1 MKYNDKKF
9 KVIGAVHTPI
19 FYIKFSKQSLI
30 LFVLLGAILF
40 IGIGYSAI
48 NSVTAE
54 ITGGITATTQ
64 NGVFITDV
72 TYVSGVDANVD
83 ASNIEYYRGTML
95 QSLISLSEQNPNSEI
110 KYKVTIYNNSEET
123 YPFVAV
129 LYDEEFYDNPDI
141 VFEISG
147 FNIGETIGAKETKEL
162 YITFKYKNQ
171 TIPEKTILSSY
182 INFKI
187 AEPNRLMATASSEAT
202 ETYLRGTITKEKI
215 EEIEFA
221 QGTQPPEG
229 TINELSFDASEKQ
242 DKSIMGYYTDT
253 DGNGLY
259 KLTFLS
265 PEIIAT
271 NKNAGYLFQN
281 LSSVKNIKFDNFSTY
296 GANKMNFMFGG
307 CKEIIEI
314 NLSKFDTSYV
324 TDIQGMFYNCA
335 SIKTLDVSK
344 FNTSKVKEFC
354 ANNGWANNGTFQDCT
369 SLENIDISSW
379 DTSKA
384 TSFCKMFSGCSSL
397 VNLNVKNINTSNA
410 VNMASMF
417 KGCSGLTTLDV
428 SGFDTR
434 SVTAMFGMFYG
445 CSSLTTLDVSN
456 FNTSQV
462 KLFCNNN
469 AFSDDGIFQNCASL
483 ESLDLSNWDTS
494 ASVSFTKMFSGCT
507 NLTNLDIS
515 NFNTSNVM
523 YMSYMFRD
531 CNKLTSLDLSHFD
544 TTKTNSF
551 DFMFQGCKNLECL
564 NISNFKLKN
573 NIRDLFANCYSLNEL
588 NLSGVTATNITNMQ
602 DTFWNCRSLKSL
614 DLNDWDVQ
622 NLTTTHQT
630 FSNCTALET
639 LNISNW
645 KTSDKLT
652 RMHGMFYSCSSL
664 KQLDLSNLDTTGVEN
679 ADFMFYKC
687 ESLTELDISNFNTSN
702 MKSMWL
708 MFWLCSGLTKIYV
721 SEFNAETNTG
731 WTTTAVTKSEGMFRG
746 CTKLVGGN
754 GTTYNN
760 NITDKTYAV
769 IDTATTPGYLTNIN
783 KNKKINRLISA
794 SRVAPTGKYLN
805 STIIKNKI
813 ETIEFKLGKEKP
825 EGTIETFDA
834 SEKQDESIMAYYTDT
849 DRNGLYELTFTS
861 DGVIA
866 TNTETQYLFQS
877 LTQLTKITF
886 DNFSTYGATNMQSM
900 FSNCSKLITLDVSKF
915 NTSNVTSMLEMFY
928 NCKALTTLN
937 LSNFNTSSVTNMQT
951 MFSGCMALTT
961 LDLSGFN
968 TINVITMRTM
978 FNNCKALTTIYVS
991 EFNAETS
998 TGWTTTAVTNS
1009 TSMFSN
1015 CTNIIGGNGT
1025 TYNNNITDKTYAVID
1040 TAETPGYLTN
1050 INHRWRKN

>member
-187 AEPNRLMATASSEAT
+187 AEPNRLMAVTGSGSTAK
-202 ETYLRGTITKEKI
+202 YLRGTVIKNEI

-271 NKNAGYLFQN
+271 TKHIYENYLFSALVN
-281 LSSVKNIKFDNFSTY
+281 LKTIKFDNFSTW
-296 GANKMNFMFGG
+296 GTTRMHGLFNWCSKL
-307 CKEIIEI
+307 ETLD
-314 NLSKFDTSYV
+314 LSKFDTSKV
-324 TDIQGMFYNCA
+324 TSMG
-335 SIKTLDVSK
+335 
-344 FNTSKVKEFC
+344 E
-354 ANNGWANNGTFQDCT
+354 
-369 SLENIDISSW
+369 
-379 DTSKA
+379 
-384 TSFCKMFSGCSSL
+384 MFS
-397 VNLNVKNINTSNA
+397 
-410 VNMASMF
+410 F
-417 KGCSGLTTLDV
+417 
-428 SGFDTR
+428 
-434 SVTAMFGMFYG
+434 
-445 CSSLTTLDVSN
+445 CSSLTTLDVSI
-456 FNTSQV
+456 
-462 KLFCNNN
+462 L
-469 AFSDDGIFQNCASL
+469 
-483 ESLDLSNWDTS
+483 
-494 ASVSFTKMFSGCT
+494 
-507 NLTNLDIS
+507 
-515 NFNTSNVM
+515 NTSNVTNM
-523 YMSYMFRD
+523 NKMFYGCSNLTALDLNNFDTSNVTTMSTMFRD
-531 CNKLTSLDLSHFD
+531 CNKLTTLNLGRFD
-544 TTKTNSF
+544 TSKVTDMSE
-551 DFMFQGCKNLECL
+551 MF
-564 NISNFKLKN
+564 
-573 NIRDLFANCYSLNEL
+573 
-588 NLSGVTATNITNMQ
+588 
-602 DTFWNCRSLKSL
+602 CR
-614 DLNDWDVQ
+614 
-622 NLTTTHQT
+622 
-630 FSNCTALET
+630 
-639 LNISNW
+639 
-645 KTSDKLT
+645 
-652 RMHGMFYSCSSL
+652 CSSL
-664 KQLDLSNLDTTGVEN
+664 TGLNVNNFNTANVTNMNGMFSKCNSLATLDVSGFNTKNVTAMGGMFDGCSGLTTLDLSNFNVVAVKNASLMFYQCGNITTLNLSNFSTNNVEN
-679 ADFMFYKC
+679 MY
-687 ESLTELDISNFNTSN
+687 
-702 MKSMWL
+702 L
-708 MFWLCSGLTKIYV
+708 MFGGCRNLTTIYV
-721 SEFNAETNTG
+721 SEFNSETNTG
-731 WTTTAVTKSEGMFRG
+731 WTTTAVTNSKIMFSD

-1025 TYNNNITDKTYAVID
+1025 TYNNNIINKTYAVID

>member
-1 MKYNDKKF
+1 
-9 KVIGAVHTPI
+9 
-19 FYIKFSKQSLI
+19 
-30 LFVLLGAILF
+30 
-40 IGIGYSAI
+40 
-48 NSVTAE
+48 
-54 ITGGITATTQ
+54 
-64 NGVFITDV
+64 
-72 TYVSGVDANVD
+72 
-83 ASNIEYYRGTML
+83 
-95 QSLISLSEQNPNSEI
+95 
-110 KYKVTIYNNSEET
+110 
-123 YPFVAV
+123 
-129 LYDEEFYDNPDI
+129 
-141 VFEISG
+141 
-147 FNIGETIGAKETKEL
+147 
-162 YITFKYKNQ
+162 
-171 TIPEKTILSSY
+171 
-182 INFKI
+182 
-187 AEPNRLMATASSEAT
+187 
-202 ETYLRGTITKEKI
+202 
-215 EEIEFA
+215 
-221 QGTQPPEG
+221 
-229 TINELSFDASEKQ
+229 
-242 DKSIMGYYTDT
+242 
-253 DGNGLY
+253 
-259 KLTFLS
+259 
-265 PEIIAT
+265 
-271 NKNAGYLFQN
+271 
-281 LSSVKNIKFDNFSTY
+281 
-296 GANKMNFMFGG
+296 MF
-307 CKEIIEI
+307 
-314 NLSKFDTSYV
+314 
-324 TDIQGMFYNCA
+324 
-335 SIKTLDVSK
+335 
-344 FNTSKVKEFC
+344 
-354 ANNGWANNGTFQDCT
+354 
-369 SLENIDISSW
+369 
-379 DTSKA
+379 
-384 TSFCKMFSGCSSL
+384 
-397 VNLNVKNINTSNA
+397 
-410 VNMASMF
+410 
-417 KGCSGLTTLDV
+417 
-428 SGFDTR
+428 
-434 SVTAMFGMFYG
+434 
-445 CSSLTTLDVSN
+445 
-456 FNTSQV
+456 
-462 KLFCNNN
+462 
-469 AFSDDGIFQNCASL
+469 
-483 ESLDLSNWDTS
+483 
-494 ASVSFTKMFSGCT
+494 
-507 NLTNLDIS
+507 
-515 NFNTSNVM
+515 
-523 YMSYMFRD
+523 
-531 CNKLTSLDLSHFD
+531 H
-544 TTKTNSF
+544 
-551 DFMFQGCKNLECL
+551 
-564 NISNFKLKN
+564 
-573 NIRDLFANCYSLNEL
+573 
-588 NLSGVTATNITNMQ
+588 
-602 DTFWNCRSLKSL
+602 
-614 DLNDWDVQ
+614 
-622 NLTTTHQT
+622 
-630 FSNCTALET
+630 
-639 LNISNW
+639 
-645 KTSDKLT
+645 
-652 RMHGMFYSCSSL
+652 SCSSL
-664 KQLDLSNLDTTGVEN
+664 KQLNLSNLDTTGVEN

-702 MKSMWL
+702 MKSMWV

-769 IDTATTPGYLTNIN
+769 TDTATTPGYLTNIN

-877 LTQLTKITF
+877 LTRLTKITF

-1025 TYNNNITDKTYAVID
+1025 TYNNNIINKTYAVID

>member
-187 AEPNRLMATASSEAT
+187 AEPNRLMAVTGSGSTAK
-202 ETYLRGTITKEKI
+202 YLRGTVIKNQI
-215 EEIEFA
+215 EEIEIP

-271 NKNAGYLFQN
+271 TKHIYENYLFSALVN
-281 LSSVKNIKFDNFSTY
+281 LKTIKFDNFSTW
-296 GANKMNFMFGG
+296 GTTRMHGLFNWCSKL
-307 CKEIIEI
+307 ETLD
-314 NLSKFDTSYV
+314 LSKFDTSKV
-324 TDIQGMFYNCA
+324 TGMG
-335 SIKTLDVSK
+335 
-344 FNTSKVKEFC
+344 E
-354 ANNGWANNGTFQDCT
+354 
-369 SLENIDISSW
+369 
-379 DTSKA
+379 
-384 TSFCKMFSGCSSL
+384 MFS
-397 VNLNVKNINTSNA
+397 
-410 VNMASMF
+410 F
-417 KGCSGLTTLDV
+417 
-428 SGFDTR
+428 
-434 SVTAMFGMFYG
+434 
-445 CSSLTTLDVSN
+445 CSSLTTLDVSIL
-456 FNTSQV
+456 NTSNVTNMNGMFNGCSQ
-462 KLFCNNN
+462 LTT
-469 AFSDDGIFQNCASL
+469 
-483 ESLDLSNWDTS
+483 LDL
-494 ASVSFTKMFSGCT
+494 
-507 NLTNLDIS
+507 S
-515 NFNTSNVM
+515 NFNTSNV
-523 YMSYMFRD
+523 
-531 CNKLTSLDLSHFD
+531 
-544 TTKTNSF
+544 
-551 DFMFQGCKNLECL
+551 
-564 NISNFKLKN
+564 
-573 NIRDLFANCYSLNEL
+573 
-588 NLSGVTATNITNMQ
+588 TNMNSM
-602 DTFWNCRSLKSL
+602 FSKCNSLATL
-614 DLNDWDVQ
+614 DVSKFNTENVKEMRGMFDGCSG
-622 NLTTTHQT
+622 LTT
-630 FSNCTALET
+630 
-639 LNISNW
+639 
-645 KTSDKLT
+645 
-652 RMHGMFYSCSSL
+652 
-664 KQLDLSNLDTTGVEN
+664 LDLSNFDTSKVT
-679 ADFMFYKC
+679 AMDAMFRG
-687 ESLTELDISNFNTSN
+687 
-702 MKSMWL
+702 
-708 MFWLCSGLTKIYV
+708 CSGLTTLDLSNFNVVAVRNASLMFYQCGNITTLNLSNFSTNNVENMYLMFGGCRNLTTIYV

-731 WTTTAVTKSEGMFRG
+731 WTTTAVTNSKIMFSD

-794 SRVAPTGKYLN
+794 SSVAPNGKYLN

-825 EGTIETFDA
+825 EGTIEAFDA

-849 DRNGLYELTFTS
+849 DGDGLCELTFTS

-866 TNTETQYLFQS
+866 TNTEAQYLFQN

-886 DNFSTYGATNMQSM
+886 DNFSTNGATNMQSM

-928 NCKALTTLN
+928 SCRALTTLN

-1025 TYNNNITDKTYAVID
+1025 TYNNNIINKTYAVID

>member
-187 AEPNRLMATASSEAT
+187 AEPNRLMAVTGSGSTAK
-202 ETYLRGTITKEKI
+202 YLRGTVIKNEI

-271 NKNAGYLFQN
+271 TKHIYENYLFSALVN
-281 LSSVKNIKFDNFSTY
+281 LKTIKFDNFSTW
-296 GANKMNFMFGG
+296 GTTRMHGLFNWCSKL
-307 CKEIIEI
+307 ETLD
-314 NLSKFDTSYV
+314 LSKFDTSKV
-324 TDIQGMFYNCA
+324 TSMG
-335 SIKTLDVSK
+335 
-344 FNTSKVKEFC
+344 E
-354 ANNGWANNGTFQDCT
+354 
-369 SLENIDISSW
+369 
-379 DTSKA
+379 
-384 TSFCKMFSGCSSL
+384 MFS
-397 VNLNVKNINTSNA
+397 
-410 VNMASMF
+410 F
-417 KGCSGLTTLDV
+417 
-428 SGFDTR
+428 
-434 SVTAMFGMFYG
+434 
-445 CSSLTTLDVSN
+445 CSSLTTLDVSIL
-456 FNTSQV
+456 NTSNV
-462 KLFCNNN
+462 TNMNRMFYGCSNLT
-469 AFSDDGIFQNCASL
+469 A
-483 ESLDLSNWDTS
+483 LDLNNFDTS
-494 ASVSFTKMFSGCT
+494 NVTTMRNMFLNCGKLIEL
-507 NLTNLDIS
+507 NIS
-515 NFNTSNVM
+515 NFNTSNVKI
-523 YMSYMFRD
+523 MSYMFQN
-531 CNKLTSLDLSHFD
+531 CSKLIELDTSNFD
-544 TTKTNSF
+544 TSNVTEMTS
-551 DFMFQGCKNLECL
+551 MFYGCKGLTTL
-564 NISNFKLKN
+564 NVSGFNTKN
-573 NIRDLFANCYSLNEL
+573 
-588 NLSGVTATNITNMQ
+588 VTAMGSM
-602 DTFWNCRSLKSL
+602 FGGCSG
-614 DLNDWDVQ
+614 
-622 NLTTTHQT
+622 LTT
-630 FSNCTALET
+630 
-639 LNISNW
+639 
-645 KTSDKLT
+645 
-652 RMHGMFYSCSSL
+652 
-664 KQLDLSNLDTTGVEN
+664 LDLSNFDTSKVTGMGG
-679 ADFMFYKC
+679 MF
-687 ESLTELDISNFNTSN
+687 SG
-702 MKSMWL
+702 
-708 MFWLCSGLTKIYV
+708 CSGLTTLDLSNFDTSNVTAMDAMFRGCSGLTTLDLSNFNVVAVKNASLMFYQCGNITTLNLSNFSTNNVENMYLMFGGCRNLTTIYV
-721 SEFNAETNTG
+721 SEFNSETNTG
-731 WTTTAVTKSEGMFRG
+731 WTTTAVTNSKIMFSD

-783 KNKKINRLISA
+783 KNKQINRLISA

-1025 TYNNNITDKTYAVID
+1025 TYNNNIINKTYAVID

>member
-1 MKYNDKKF
+1 M
-9 KVIGAVHTPI
+9 
-19 FYIKFSKQSLI
+19 
-30 LFVLLGAILF
+30 LLGAILF

-187 AEPNRLMATASSEAT
+187 AEPNRLMAVTGSGSTAK
-202 ETYLRGTITKEKI
+202 YLRGTVIKNEI

-271 NKNAGYLFQN
+271 TKHIYENYLFSALVN
-281 LSSVKNIKFDNFSTY
+281 LKTIKFDNFSTW
-296 GANKMNFMFGG
+296 GTTRMHGLFNWCSKL
-307 CKEIIEI
+307 ETLD
-314 NLSKFDTSYV
+314 LSKFDTSKV
-324 TDIQGMFYNCA
+324 TGMG
-335 SIKTLDVSK
+335 
-344 FNTSKVKEFC
+344 E
-354 ANNGWANNGTFQDCT
+354 
-369 SLENIDISSW
+369 
-379 DTSKA
+379 
-384 TSFCKMFSGCSSL
+384 MFS
-397 VNLNVKNINTSNA
+397 
-410 VNMASMF
+410 F
-417 KGCSGLTTLDV
+417 
-428 SGFDTR
+428 
-434 SVTAMFGMFYG
+434 
-445 CSSLTTLDVSN
+445 CSSLTTLDVSILNTSNVTNMNGMFNGCSQLTTLDLSN
-456 FNTSQV
+456 FNTSNVTNMNSMFSKCNSLATLDVSKFNTENV
-462 KLFCNNN
+462 KEMKGMF
-469 AFSDDGIFQNCASL
+469 DGCSGL
-483 ESLDLSNWDTS
+483 TTLDLNNFDTS
-494 ASVSFTKMFSGCT
+494 NVTTMRNMFLNCGKLIEL
-507 NLTNLDIS
+507 NIS
-515 NFNTSNVM
+515 NFNTSNVKI
-523 YMSYMFRD
+523 MSYMFQN
-531 CNKLTSLDLSHFD
+531 CSKLIELDTSNFD
-544 TTKTNSF
+544 TNNVTEMTS
-551 DFMFQGCKNLECL
+551 MFYGCKGLTTL
-564 NISNFKLKN
+564 NVSGFNTKN
-573 NIRDLFANCYSLNEL
+573 
-588 NLSGVTATNITNMQ
+588 VTAMGSMFSGCGGLTILDVNNF
-602 DTFWNCRSLKSL
+602 DTSKVTGMGGMFSGCSG
-614 DLNDWDVQ
+614 
-622 NLTTTHQT
+622 LTT
-630 FSNCTALET
+630 
-639 LNISNW
+639 
-645 KTSDKLT
+645 
-652 RMHGMFYSCSSL
+652 
-664 KQLDLSNLDTTGVEN
+664 LDLSNFDTSKVT
-679 ADFMFYKC
+679 AMDAMFRG
-687 ESLTELDISNFNTSN
+687 
-702 MKSMWL
+702 
-708 MFWLCSGLTKIYV
+708 CSGLTTLDLSNFNVVAVRNASLMFYQCGNITTLNLSNFSTNNVENMYLMFGGCRNLTTIYV

-731 WTTTAVTKSEGMFRG
+731 WTTTAVTNSKIMFSD

-794 SRVAPTGKYLN
+794 SSVAPNGKYLN

-825 EGTIETFDA
+825 EGTIEAFDA

-849 DRNGLYELTFTS
+849 DGDGLYELTFTS

-866 TNTETQYLFQS
+866 TNTEAQYLFQN

-886 DNFSTYGATNMQSM
+886 DNFSTNGATNMQSM

-928 NCKALTTLN
+928 SCRALTTLN

-1025 TYNNNITDKTYAVID
+1025 TYNNNIINKTYAVID

>member
-72 TYVSGVDANVD
+72 TYVSGVDVNVD

-202 ETYLRGTITKEKI
+202 KTYLRGTITKEKI

-271 NKNAGYLFQN
+271 NKDAGYLFQN

-335 SIKTLDVSK
+335 SIK
-344 FNTSKVKEFC
+344 
-354 ANNGWANNGTFQDCT
+354 
-369 SLENIDISSW
+369 
-379 DTSKA
+379 
-384 TSFCKMFSGCSSL
+384 
-397 VNLNVKNINTSNA
+397 
-410 VNMASMF
+410 
-417 KGCSGLTTLDV
+417 
-428 SGFDTR
+428 
-434 SVTAMFGMFYG
+434 
-445 CSSLTTLDVSN
+445 TLDVSN

-544 TTKTNSF
+544 TTKTNNF

-573 NIRDLFANCYSLNEL
+573 NIRCLFFNCNLLKEL
-588 NLSGVTATNITNMQ
+588 NLSGVTATNITNMAN
-602 DTFWNCRSLKSL
+602 TFADCKSLKSL

-630 FSNCTALET
+630 FSGCTALET

-652 RMHGMFYSCSSL
+652 SMYATFHGCSSL
-664 KQLDLSNLDTTGVEN
+664 KQLNLSNLDTTGVGN
-679 ADFMFYKC
+679 TKLTFRNCK
-687 ESLTELDISNFNTSN
+687 SLTKLDLSNFNTSN
-702 MKSMWL
+702 VKDMDW
-708 MFWLCSGLTKIYV
+708 MFYGCSSLITIYV

-731 WTTTAVTKSEGMFRG
+731 WTTTAVTKSDMMFYN

-760 NITDKTYAV
+760 NIINKTYAV

-783 KNKKINRLISA
+783 KNKQINRLISA
-794 SRVAPTGKYLN
+794 SSVAPNGKYLN

-825 EGTIETFDA
+825 EGTIEAFDA

-849 DRNGLYELTFTS
+849 DRDGLYELTFTS

-866 TNTETQYLFQS
+866 TNTEAQYLFQN

-886 DNFSTYGATNMQSM
+886 DNFSTYGATNMKSM
-900 FSNCSKLITLDVSKF
+900 FSNCSKLTTLDVSKF

-1040 TAETPGYLTN
+1040 TATTPGYLTN

>member
-72 TYVSGVDANVD
+72 TYVSGIDANVD

-187 AEPNRLMATASSEAT
+187 AEPNRLMAVTGSGSTAK
-202 ETYLRGTITKEKI
+202 YLRGTVIKNEI

-271 NKNAGYLFQN
+271 TKHIHENYLFSALVN
-281 LSSVKNIKFDNFSTY
+281 LKTIKFDNFSTW
-296 GANKMNFMFGG
+296 GTTRMHGLFNWCSKL
-307 CKEIIEI
+307 ETLD
-314 NLSKFDTSYV
+314 LSKFDTSKV
-324 TDIQGMFYNCA
+324 TSMG
-335 SIKTLDVSK
+335 
-344 FNTSKVKEFC
+344 E
-354 ANNGWANNGTFQDCT
+354 
-369 SLENIDISSW
+369 
-379 DTSKA
+379 
-384 TSFCKMFSGCSSL
+384 MFS
-397 VNLNVKNINTSNA
+397 
-410 VNMASMF
+410 F
-417 KGCSGLTTLDV
+417 
-428 SGFDTR
+428 
-434 SVTAMFGMFYG
+434 
-445 CSSLTTLDVSN
+445 CSSLTTLDVSILN
-456 FNTSQV
+456 TSNVTNMNKMFYGCSNLTALDLNNFDTSNVTTMSTMFRDCNKLTTLNLGRFDTSKVTDMSEMFSKCNSLATLDVSGFNTKNV
-462 KLFCNNN
+462 TAMGGMF
-469 AFSDDGIFQNCASL
+469 DGCSGL
-483 ESLDLSNWDTS
+483 TTLDLNNFDTS
-494 ASVSFTKMFSGCT
+494 NVTTMRNMFLNCGKLIEL
-507 NLTNLDIS
+507 NIS
-515 NFNTSNVM
+515 NFNTSNVKI
-523 YMSYMFRD
+523 MSYMFQN
-531 CNKLTSLDLSHFD
+531 CSKLIELDTSNFD
-544 TTKTNSF
+544 TSNVTEMTS
-551 DFMFQGCKNLECL
+551 MFYGCKGLTTL
-564 NISNFKLKN
+564 NVSGFNTKN
-573 NIRDLFANCYSLNEL
+573 
-588 NLSGVTATNITNMQ
+588 VTAMGSM
-602 DTFWNCRSLKSL
+602 FGGCSG
-614 DLNDWDVQ
+614 
-622 NLTTTHQT
+622 LTT
-630 FSNCTALET
+630 
-639 LNISNW
+639 
-645 KTSDKLT
+645 
-652 RMHGMFYSCSSL
+652 
-664 KQLDLSNLDTTGVEN
+664 LDLSNFDTSKVT
-679 ADFMFYKC
+679 AMDAMFRG
-687 ESLTELDISNFNTSN
+687 
-702 MKSMWL
+702 
-708 MFWLCSGLTKIYV
+708 CSGLTTLDLSNFNVVAVKNASLMFYQCGNITTLNLSNFSTNNVENMYLMFGGCRNLTTIYV
-721 SEFNAETNTG
+721 SEFNSETNTG
-731 WTTTAVTKSEGMFRG
+731 WTTTAVTNSKIMFSD

-769 IDTATTPGYLTNIN
+769 IDTATTPRYLTNIN

-1025 TYNNNITDKTYAVID
+1025 TYNNNIINKTYAVID

>member
-187 AEPNRLMATASSEAT
+187 AEPNRLMAVTGSGSTAK
-202 ETYLRGTITKEKI
+202 YLRGTVIKNEI

-271 NKNAGYLFQN
+271 TKHIYENYLFSALVN
-281 LSSVKNIKFDNFSTY
+281 LKTIKFDNFSTW
-296 GANKMNFMFGG
+296 GTTRMHGLFNWCSKL
-307 CKEIIEI
+307 ETLD
-314 NLSKFDTSYV
+314 LSKFDTSKV
-324 TDIQGMFYNCA
+324 TGMG
-335 SIKTLDVSK
+335 
-344 FNTSKVKEFC
+344 E
-354 ANNGWANNGTFQDCT
+354 
-369 SLENIDISSW
+369 
-379 DTSKA
+379 
-384 TSFCKMFSGCSSL
+384 MFS
-397 VNLNVKNINTSNA
+397 
-410 VNMASMF
+410 F
-417 KGCSGLTTLDV
+417 
-428 SGFDTR
+428 
-434 SVTAMFGMFYG
+434 
-445 CSSLTTLDVSN
+445 CSSLTTLDVSILNTSNVTNMNGMFNGCSQLTTLDLSN
-456 FNTSQV
+456 FNTSNVTNMNSMFSKCNSLATLDVSKFNTENV
-462 KLFCNNN
+462 KEMKGMFDSCSGLTT
-469 AFSDDGIFQNCASL
+469 
-483 ESLDLSNWDTS
+483 LDLNNFDTS
-494 ASVSFTKMFSGCT
+494 NVTTMRNMFLNCGKLIEL
-507 NLTNLDIS
+507 NIS
-515 NFNTSNVM
+515 NFNTSNVKI
-523 YMSYMFRD
+523 MSYMFQN
-531 CNKLTSLDLSHFD
+531 CSKLIELDTSNFD
-544 TTKTNSF
+544 TNNVTEMTS
-551 DFMFQGCKNLECL
+551 MFYGCKGLTTL
-564 NISNFKLKN
+564 NVSGFNTKN
-573 NIRDLFANCYSLNEL
+573 
-588 NLSGVTATNITNMQ
+588 VTAMGSMFSGCGGLTILDVNNF
-602 DTFWNCRSLKSL
+602 DTSKVTGMGGMFSGCSG
-614 DLNDWDVQ
+614 
-622 NLTTTHQT
+622 LTT
-630 FSNCTALET
+630 
-639 LNISNW
+639 
-645 KTSDKLT
+645 
-652 RMHGMFYSCSSL
+652 
-664 KQLDLSNLDTTGVEN
+664 LDLSNFD
-679 ADFMFYKC
+679 
-687 ESLTELDISNFNTSN
+687 TSN
-702 MKSMWL
+702 VTAMDA
-708 MFWLCSGLTKIYV
+708 MFRGCSGLTTLDLSNFNVVAVKNASLMFYQCGNITTLNLSNFSTNNVENMYLMFGGCRNLTTIYV

-731 WTTTAVTKSEGMFRG
+731 WTTTAVTNSKIMFSD

-794 SRVAPTGKYLN
+794 SSVAPNGKYLN

-825 EGTIETFDA
+825 EGTIEAFDA

-849 DRNGLYELTFTS
+849 DGDGLYELTFTS

-866 TNTETQYLFQS
+866 TNTEAQYLFQN

-886 DNFSTYGATNMQSM
+886 DNFSTYGATNMKSM

-1025 TYNNNITDKTYAVID
+1025 TYNNNIINKTYAVID

>member
-147 FNIGETIGAKETKEL
+147 FSIGETIGAKETKEL

-187 AEPNRLMATASSEAT
+187 AEPNRLMAVTGSGSTAK
-202 ETYLRGTITKEKI
+202 YLRGTVIKNEI

-271 NKNAGYLFQN
+271 TKHIYENYLFSALVN
-281 LSSVKNIKFDNFSTY
+281 LKTIKFDNFSTW
-296 GANKMNFMFGG
+296 GTTRMHGLFNWCSKL
-307 CKEIIEI
+307 ETLD
-314 NLSKFDTSYV
+314 LSKFDTSKV
-324 TDIQGMFYNCA
+324 TSMG
-335 SIKTLDVSK
+335 
-344 FNTSKVKEFC
+344 E
-354 ANNGWANNGTFQDCT
+354 
-369 SLENIDISSW
+369 
-379 DTSKA
+379 
-384 TSFCKMFSGCSSL
+384 MFS
-397 VNLNVKNINTSNA
+397 
-410 VNMASMF
+410 F
-417 KGCSGLTTLDV
+417 
-428 SGFDTR
+428 
-434 SVTAMFGMFYG
+434 
-445 CSSLTTLDVSN
+445 CSSLTTLDVSILNTSNATNMNGMFNGCSQLTTLDLSN
-456 FNTSQV
+456 FNTSNVTNMNSMFSKCNSLATLDVSKFNTENV
-462 KLFCNNN
+462 KEMRGMF
-469 AFSDDGIFQNCASL
+469 DGCSGL
-483 ESLDLSNWDTS
+483 TTLDLNNFDTS
-494 ASVSFTKMFSGCT
+494 NVTTMRNMFLNCGKLIEL
-507 NLTNLDIS
+507 NIS
-515 NFNTSNVM
+515 NFNTSNVKI
-523 YMSYMFRD
+523 MSYMFQN
-531 CNKLTSLDLSHFD
+531 CSKLIELDTSNFDTNNVTEMTSMFYGCKGLTTLNVSGFNTKNVTAMGDMFNGCGGLTILDVNNFDTSNVTGMGGMFSGCSGLTTLDLSNFD
-544 TTKTNSF
+544 TSNVTSMGG
-551 DFMFQGCKNLECL
+551 MFRGCW
-564 NISNFKLKN
+564 
-573 NIRDLFANCYSLNEL
+573 ALNEL
-588 NLSGVTATNITNMQ
+588 NLSNFNVIAVKNASLMFYQCGNIKTLNLSNFSTNNVENMYLM
-602 DTFWNCRSLKSL
+602 FGGCR
-614 DLNDWDVQ
+614 
-622 NLTTTHQT
+622 NLTT
-630 FSNCTALET
+630 
-639 LNISNW
+639 
-645 KTSDKLT
+645 
-652 RMHGMFYSCSSL
+652 
-664 KQLDLSNLDTTGVEN
+664 
-679 ADFMFYKC
+679 
-687 ESLTELDISNFNTSN
+687 
-702 MKSMWL
+702 
-708 MFWLCSGLTKIYV
+708 IYV
-721 SEFNAETNTG
+721 SEFNAETSTG
-731 WTTTAVTKSEGMFRG
+731 WTTTAVTNSVNMFSD
-746 CTKLVGGN
+746 CTNIIGGN
-754 GTTYNN
+754 GTTFDSTK
-760 NITDKTYAV
+760 TDKTYAV

-1025 TYNNNITDKTYAVID
+1025 TYNNNIINKTYAVID

>member
-147 FNIGETIGAKETKEL
+147 FSIGETIGAKETKEL

-187 AEPNRLMATASSEAT
+187 AEPNRLMATASSEAIK
-202 ETYLRGTITKEKI
+202 TYLRGTITKEKI

-253 DGNGLY
+253 DG
-259 KLTFLS
+259 
-265 PEIIAT
+265 
-271 NKNAGYLFQN
+271 
-281 LSSVKNIKFDNFSTY
+281 D
-296 GANKMNFMFGG
+296 
-307 CKEIIEI
+307 
-314 NLSKFDTSYV
+314 
-324 TDIQGMFYNCA
+324 
-335 SIKTLDVSK
+335 
-344 FNTSKVKEFC
+344 
-354 ANNGWANNGTFQDCT
+354 
-369 SLENIDISSW
+369 
-379 DTSKA
+379 
-384 TSFCKMFSGCSSL
+384 
-397 VNLNVKNINTSNA
+397 
-410 VNMASMF
+410 
-417 KGCSGLTTLDV
+417 
-428 SGFDTR
+428 
-434 SVTAMFGMFYG
+434 
-445 CSSLTTLDVSN
+445 
-456 FNTSQV
+456 
-462 KLFCNNN
+462 
-469 AFSDDGIFQNCASL
+469 
-483 ESLDLSNWDTS
+483 
-494 ASVSFTKMFSGCT
+494 
-507 NLTNLDIS
+507 
-515 NFNTSNVM
+515 
-523 YMSYMFRD
+523 
-531 CNKLTSLDLSHFD
+531 
-544 TTKTNSF
+544 
-551 DFMFQGCKNLECL
+551 
-564 NISNFKLKN
+564 
-573 NIRDLFANCYSLNEL
+573 
-588 NLSGVTATNITNMQ
+588 
-602 DTFWNCRSLKSL
+602 
-614 DLNDWDVQ
+614 
-622 NLTTTHQT
+622 
-630 FSNCTALET
+630 
-639 LNISNW
+639 
-645 KTSDKLT
+645 
-652 RMHGMFYSCSSL
+652 
-664 KQLDLSNLDTTGVEN
+664 
-679 ADFMFYKC
+679 
-687 ESLTELDISNFNTSN
+687 
-702 MKSMWL
+702 
-708 MFWLCSGLTKIYV
+708 
-721 SEFNAETNTG
+721 
-731 WTTTAVTKSEGMFRG
+731 
-746 CTKLVGGN
+746 
-754 GTTYNN
+754 
-760 NITDKTYAV
+760 
-769 IDTATTPGYLTNIN
+769 
-783 KNKKINRLISA
+783 
-794 SRVAPTGKYLN
+794 
-805 STIIKNKI
+805 
-813 ETIEFKLGKEKP
+813 
-825 EGTIETFDA
+825 
-834 SEKQDESIMAYYTDT
+834 
-849 DRNGLYELTFTS
+849 GLYELTFTS

-866 TNTETQYLFQS
+866 TNTEAQYLFQN

-886 DNFSTYGATNMQSM
+886 DNFSTYGATNMKSM
-900 FSNCSKLITLDVSKF
+900 FSNCSKLTTLDVSKF

-928 NCKALTTLN
+928 SCRALTTLN

-1025 TYNNNITDKTYAVID
+1025 TYNNNIINKTYAVID

>member
-54 ITGGITATTQ
+54 ITGEITATTQ

-72 TYVSGVDANVD
+72 TYVSGIDANVD

-129 LYDEEFYDNPDI
+129 LYDEEFYDNPNI

-187 AEPNRLMATASSEAT
+187 AEPNRLMAVTGSGSTAK
-202 ETYLRGTITKEKI
+202 YLRGTVIKNEI

-271 NKNAGYLFQN
+271 TKHIYENYLFSSLVN
-281 LSSVKNIKFDNFSTY
+281 LKTIKFDNFGTW
-296 GANKMNFMFGG
+296 GTTRMHGLFNG
-307 CKEIIEI
+307 CSKLETLD
-314 NLSKFDTSYV
+314 LSKFDTSKV
-324 TDIQGMFYNCA
+324 TSMGEMFR
-335 SIKTLDVSK
+335 
-344 FNTSKVKEFC
+344 F
-354 ANNGWANNGTFQDCT
+354 
-369 SLENIDISSW
+369 
-379 DTSKA
+379 
-384 TSFCKMFSGCSSL
+384 
-397 VNLNVKNINTSNA
+397 
-410 VNMASMF
+410 
-417 KGCSGLTTLDV
+417 
-428 SGFDTR
+428 
-434 SVTAMFGMFYG
+434 
-445 CSSLTTLDVSN
+445 CSSLTTLDVSILNTSNVTNMNRMFYGCSNLTALDLNNFDTSKVTNMSTMFRDCYKLTTLNLGRFDTSKVTDMSEMFLRCSSLTGLNVNN
-456 FNTSQV
+456 FNTANVTNMNGMFSKCNSLATLDVSKFNTENV
-462 KLFCNNN
+462 KEMKGMFDSCSGLTT
-469 AFSDDGIFQNCASL
+469 
-483 ESLDLSNWDTS
+483 LDLNNFDTS
-494 ASVSFTKMFSGCT
+494 NVTTMRNMFLNCGKLIEL
-507 NLTNLDIS
+507 NIS
-515 NFNTSNVM
+515 NFNTSNVKI
-523 YMSYMFRD
+523 MSYMFQN
-531 CNKLTSLDLSHFD
+531 CSKLIELDTSNFD
-544 TTKTNSF
+544 TNNVTEMTS
-551 DFMFQGCKNLECL
+551 MFYGCKGLTTL
-564 NISNFKLKN
+564 NVSGFNTKN
-573 NIRDLFANCYSLNEL
+573 
-588 NLSGVTATNITNMQ
+588 VTAMGSMFSGCGGLTILDVNNF
-602 DTFWNCRSLKSL
+602 DTSKVTGMGGMFSGCSG
-614 DLNDWDVQ
+614 
-622 NLTTTHQT
+622 LTT
-630 FSNCTALET
+630 
-639 LNISNW
+639 
-645 KTSDKLT
+645 
-652 RMHGMFYSCSSL
+652 
-664 KQLDLSNLDTTGVEN
+664 LDLSNFDTSKVT
-679 ADFMFYKC
+679 AMDAMFRG
-687 ESLTELDISNFNTSN
+687 
-702 MKSMWL
+702 
-708 MFWLCSGLTKIYV
+708 CSGLTTLDLSNFNVVAVKNASLMFYQCGNITTLNLSNFSTNNVENMYLMFGGCRNLTTIYV

-731 WTTTAVTKSEGMFRG
+731 WTTTAVTNSKIMFSD

-783 KNKKINRLISA
+783 KNKQINRLISA

-1040 TAETPGYLTN
+1040 TATTPGYLTN

>member
-187 AEPNRLMATASSEAT
+187 AEPNRLMAVTGSGSTAK
-202 ETYLRGTITKEKI
+202 YLRGTVIKNEI

-271 NKNAGYLFQN
+271 TKHIYENYLFSALVN
-281 LSSVKNIKFDNFSTY
+281 LKTIKFDNFSTW
-296 GANKMNFMFGG
+296 GTTRMHGLFNWCSKL
-307 CKEIIEI
+307 ETLD
-314 NLSKFDTSYV
+314 LSKFDTSKV
-324 TDIQGMFYNCA
+324 TGMG
-335 SIKTLDVSK
+335 
-344 FNTSKVKEFC
+344 E
-354 ANNGWANNGTFQDCT
+354 
-369 SLENIDISSW
+369 
-379 DTSKA
+379 
-384 TSFCKMFSGCSSL
+384 MFS
-397 VNLNVKNINTSNA
+397 
-410 VNMASMF
+410 F
-417 KGCSGLTTLDV
+417 
-428 SGFDTR
+428 
-434 SVTAMFGMFYG
+434 
-445 CSSLTTLDVSN
+445 CSSLTTLDVSILNTSNVTNMNGMFNGCSQLTTLDLSN
-456 FNTSQV
+456 FNTSNVTNMNSMFSKCNSLATLDVSKFNTENV
-462 KLFCNNN
+462 KEMKGMF
-469 AFSDDGIFQNCASL
+469 DGCSGL
-483 ESLDLSNWDTS
+483 TTLDLNNFDTS
-494 ASVSFTKMFSGCT
+494 NVTTMRNMFLNCGKLIEL
-507 NLTNLDIS
+507 NIS
-515 NFNTSNVM
+515 NFNTSNVKI
-523 YMSYMFRD
+523 MSYMFQN
-531 CNKLTSLDLSHFD
+531 CSKLIELDTSNFNTNNVTEMTSMFYGCKGLTTLNVSGFNTKNVTAMGDMFNGCGGLTILDVNNFDTSNVTGMGGMFSGCSGLTTLDLSNFD
-544 TTKTNSF
+544 TSNVTSMGG
-551 DFMFQGCKNLECL
+551 MFRGCW
-564 NISNFKLKN
+564 
-573 NIRDLFANCYSLNEL
+573 ALNEL
-588 NLSGVTATNITNMQ
+588 NLSNFNVIAVKNASLMFYQCGNIKTLNLSNFSTNNVENMYLM
-602 DTFWNCRSLKSL
+602 FGGCR
-614 DLNDWDVQ
+614 
-622 NLTTTHQT
+622 NLTT
-630 FSNCTALET
+630 
-639 LNISNW
+639 
-645 KTSDKLT
+645 
-652 RMHGMFYSCSSL
+652 
-664 KQLDLSNLDTTGVEN
+664 
-679 ADFMFYKC
+679 
-687 ESLTELDISNFNTSN
+687 
-702 MKSMWL
+702 
-708 MFWLCSGLTKIYV
+708 IYV
-721 SEFNAETNTG
+721 SEFNAETSTG
-731 WTTTAVTKSEGMFRG
+731 WTTTAVTNSVNMFSD
-746 CTKLVGGN
+746 CTNIIGGN
-754 GTTYNN
+754 GTTFDSTK
-760 NITDKTYAV
+760 TDKTYAV

>member
-187 AEPNRLMATASSEAT
+187 AEPNRLMAVTGSGSTAK
-202 ETYLRGTITKEKI
+202 YLRGTVIKNEI

-271 NKNAGYLFQN
+271 TKHIYENYLFSALVN
-281 LSSVKNIKFDNFSTY
+281 LKTIKFDNFSTW
-296 GANKMNFMFGG
+296 GTTRMHGLFNWCSKL
-307 CKEIIEI
+307 ETLD
-314 NLSKFDTSYV
+314 LSKFDTSKV
-324 TDIQGMFYNCA
+324 TGMG
-335 SIKTLDVSK
+335 
-344 FNTSKVKEFC
+344 E
-354 ANNGWANNGTFQDCT
+354 
-369 SLENIDISSW
+369 
-379 DTSKA
+379 
-384 TSFCKMFSGCSSL
+384 MFS
-397 VNLNVKNINTSNA
+397 
-410 VNMASMF
+410 F
-417 KGCSGLTTLDV
+417 
-428 SGFDTR
+428 
-434 SVTAMFGMFYG
+434 
-445 CSSLTTLDVSN
+445 CSSLTTLDVSILN
-456 FNTSQV
+456 TSNVTNMNGMFSKCNSLATLDVSKFNTENV
-462 KLFCNNN
+462 KEMRGMF
-469 AFSDDGIFQNCASL
+469 DGCSGL
-483 ESLDLSNWDTS
+483 TTLDLNNFDTS
-494 ASVSFTKMFSGCT
+494 NVTTMRNMFLNCGKLIEL
-507 NLTNLDIS
+507 NIS
-515 NFNTSNVM
+515 NFNTSNVKI
-523 YMSYMFRD
+523 MSYMFQN
-531 CNKLTSLDLSHFD
+531 CSKLIELDTSNFD
-544 TTKTNSF
+544 TNNVTEMTS
-551 DFMFQGCKNLECL
+551 MFYGCKGLTTL
-564 NISNFKLKN
+564 NVSGFNTKN
-573 NIRDLFANCYSLNEL
+573 
-588 NLSGVTATNITNMQ
+588 VTAMGSMFSGCGGLTILDVNNF
-602 DTFWNCRSLKSL
+602 DTSKVTGMGGMFSGCSG
-614 DLNDWDVQ
+614 
-622 NLTTTHQT
+622 LTT
-630 FSNCTALET
+630 
-639 LNISNW
+639 
-645 KTSDKLT
+645 
-652 RMHGMFYSCSSL
+652 
-664 KQLDLSNLDTTGVEN
+664 LDLSNFDTSKVT
-679 ADFMFYKC
+679 AMDAMFRG
-687 ESLTELDISNFNTSN
+687 
-702 MKSMWL
+702 
-708 MFWLCSGLTKIYV
+708 CSGLTTLDLSNFNVVAVRNASLMFYQCGNITTLNLSNFSTNNVENMYLMFGGCRNLTTIYV

-731 WTTTAVTKSEGMFRG
+731 WTTTAVTNSKIMFSD

-794 SRVAPTGKYLN
+794 SSVAPNGKYLN

-825 EGTIETFDA
+825 EGTIEAFDA

-849 DRNGLYELTFTS
+849 DGDGLYELTFTS

-866 TNTETQYLFQS
+866 TNTEAQYLFQN

-886 DNFSTYGATNMQSM
+886 DNFSTNGATNMQSM

-928 NCKALTTLN
+928 SCRALTTLN

-1025 TYNNNITDKTYAVID
+1025 TYNNNIINKTYAVID

>member
-187 AEPNRLMATASSEAT
+187 AEPNRLMAVTGSGSTAK
-202 ETYLRGTITKEKI
+202 YLRGTVIKNEI

-271 NKNAGYLFQN
+271 TKHIYENYLFSALVN
-281 LSSVKNIKFDNFSTY
+281 LKTIKFDNFSTW
-296 GANKMNFMFGG
+296 GTTRMHGLFNWCSKL
-307 CKEIIEI
+307 ETLD
-314 NLSKFDTSYV
+314 LSKFDTSKV
-324 TDIQGMFYNCA
+324 TGMG
-335 SIKTLDVSK
+335 
-344 FNTSKVKEFC
+344 E
-354 ANNGWANNGTFQDCT
+354 
-369 SLENIDISSW
+369 
-379 DTSKA
+379 
-384 TSFCKMFSGCSSL
+384 MFS
-397 VNLNVKNINTSNA
+397 
-410 VNMASMF
+410 F
-417 KGCSGLTTLDV
+417 
-428 SGFDTR
+428 
-434 SVTAMFGMFYG
+434 
-445 CSSLTTLDVSN
+445 CSSLTTLDVSIL
-456 FNTSQV
+456 NTSNVTNMNGMFNGCSQ
-462 KLFCNNN
+462 LTT
-469 AFSDDGIFQNCASL
+469 
-483 ESLDLSNWDTS
+483 LDL
-494 ASVSFTKMFSGCT
+494 
-507 NLTNLDIS
+507 S
-515 NFNTSNVM
+515 NFNTSNV
-523 YMSYMFRD
+523 
-531 CNKLTSLDLSHFD
+531 
-544 TTKTNSF
+544 
-551 DFMFQGCKNLECL
+551 
-564 NISNFKLKN
+564 
-573 NIRDLFANCYSLNEL
+573 
-588 NLSGVTATNITNMQ
+588 TNMNSM
-602 DTFWNCRSLKSL
+602 FSKCNSLATL
-614 DLNDWDVQ
+614 DVSKFNTENVKEMRGMIDGCSG
-622 NLTTTHQT
+622 LTT
-630 FSNCTALET
+630 
-639 LNISNW
+639 
-645 KTSDKLT
+645 
-652 RMHGMFYSCSSL
+652 
-664 KQLDLSNLDTTGVEN
+664 LDLSNFDTSKVT
-679 ADFMFYKC
+679 AMDAMFRG
-687 ESLTELDISNFNTSN
+687 
-702 MKSMWL
+702 
-708 MFWLCSGLTKIYV
+708 CSGLTTLDLSNFNVVAVRNASLMFYQCGNITTLNLSNFSTNNVENMYLMFGGCRNLTTIYV

-731 WTTTAVTKSEGMFRG
+731 WTTTAVTNSKIMFSD

-794 SRVAPTGKYLN
+794 SSVAPNGKYLN

-825 EGTIETFDA
+825 EGTIEAFDA

-849 DRNGLYELTFTS
+849 DGDGLCELTFTS

-866 TNTETQYLFQS
+866 TNTEAQYLFQN

-886 DNFSTYGATNMQSM
+886 DNFSTNGATNMQSM

-928 NCKALTTLN
+928 SCRALTTLN

-1025 TYNNNITDKTYAVID
+1025 TYNNNIINKTYAVID

>member
-187 AEPNRLMATASSEAT
+187 AEPNRLMAVTGSGSTAK
-202 ETYLRGTITKEKI
+202 YLRGTVIKNEI

-271 NKNAGYLFQN
+271 TKHIYENYLFSALVN
-281 LSSVKNIKFDNFSTY
+281 LKTIKFDNFSTW
-296 GANKMNFMFGG
+296 GTTRMHGLFNWCSKL
-307 CKEIIEI
+307 ETLD
-314 NLSKFDTSYV
+314 LSKFDTSKV
-324 TDIQGMFYNCA
+324 TGMG
-335 SIKTLDVSK
+335 
-344 FNTSKVKEFC
+344 E
-354 ANNGWANNGTFQDCT
+354 
-369 SLENIDISSW
+369 
-379 DTSKA
+379 
-384 TSFCKMFSGCSSL
+384 MFS
-397 VNLNVKNINTSNA
+397 
-410 VNMASMF
+410 F
-417 KGCSGLTTLDV
+417 
-428 SGFDTR
+428 
-434 SVTAMFGMFYG
+434 
-445 CSSLTTLDVSN
+445 CSSLTTLDVSILNTSNVTNMNGMFNGCSQLTTLDLSN
-456 FNTSQV
+456 FNTSNVTNMNSMFSKCNSLATLDVSKFNTENV
-462 KLFCNNN
+462 KEMKGMF
-469 AFSDDGIFQNCASL
+469 DGCSGL
-483 ESLDLSNWDTS
+483 TTLDLNNFDTS
-494 ASVSFTKMFSGCT
+494 NVTTMRNMFLNCGKLIEL
-507 NLTNLDIS
+507 NIS
-515 NFNTSNVM
+515 NFNTSNVKI
-523 YMSYMFRD
+523 MSYMFQN
-531 CNKLTSLDLSHFD
+531 CSKLIELDTSNFD
-544 TTKTNSF
+544 TNNVTEMTS
-551 DFMFQGCKNLECL
+551 MFYGCKGLTTL
-564 NISNFKLKN
+564 NVSGFNTKN
-573 NIRDLFANCYSLNEL
+573 
-588 NLSGVTATNITNMQ
+588 VTAMGSMFSGCGGLTILDVNNF
-602 DTFWNCRSLKSL
+602 DTSKVTGMGGMFSGCSG
-614 DLNDWDVQ
+614 
-622 NLTTTHQT
+622 LTT
-630 FSNCTALET
+630 
-639 LNISNW
+639 
-645 KTSDKLT
+645 
-652 RMHGMFYSCSSL
+652 
-664 KQLDLSNLDTTGVEN
+664 LDLSNFDTSKVT
-679 ADFMFYKC
+679 AMDAMFRG
-687 ESLTELDISNFNTSN
+687 
-702 MKSMWL
+702 
-708 MFWLCSGLTKIYV
+708 CSGLTTLDLSNFNVVAVRNASLMFYQCGNITTLNLSNFSTNNVENMYLMFGGCRNLTTIYV

-731 WTTTAVTKSEGMFRG
+731 WTTTAVTNSKIMFSD

-794 SRVAPTGKYLN
+794 SSVAPNGKYLN

-825 EGTIETFDA
+825 EGTIEAFDA

-849 DRNGLYELTFTS
+849 DGDGLYELTFTS

-866 TNTETQYLFQS
+866 TNTEAQYLFQN

-886 DNFSTYGATNMQSM
+886 DNFSTNGATNMQSM

-928 NCKALTTLN
+928 SCRALTTLN

-1025 TYNNNITDKTYAVID
+1025 TYNNNIINKTYAVID

>member
-1 MKYNDKKF
+1 MKLRIRKSTSWLF
-9 KVIGAVHTPI
+9 LLLM
-19 FYIKFSKQSLI
+19 SI
-30 LFVLLGAILF
+30 LFM
-40 IGIGYSAI
+40 GIGYATI
-48 NSVTAE
+48 NS
-54 ITGGITATTQ
+54 ITGEIKGEVIATVQ
-64 NGVFITDV
+64 SGVFITNVEYIKDI
-72 TYVSGVDANVD
+72 DANLNT
-83 ASNIEYYRGTML
+83 SNIVYYKGTMM
-95 QSLISLSEQNPNSEI
+95 QSLIELSDINPNSEI
-110 KYKVTIYNNSEET
+110 EYKVTVYNNSENT
-123 YPFVAV
+123 YPFVGV

-141 VFEISG
+141 NFEISG

-202 ETYLRGTITKEKI
+202 KTYLRGTITKEKI

-271 NKNAGYLFQN
+271 NKDAGYLFQN

-379 DTSKA
+379 DTA
-384 TSFCKMFSGCSSL
+384 QAISFSHMFSGCSSL

-410 VNMASMF
+410 VSMASMF
-417 KGCSGLTTLDV
+417 RGCSGLTTLDV

-434 SVTAMFGMFYG
+434 KVTDIGAMFYG

-462 KLFCNNN
+462 KLFCGNN
-469 AFSDDGIFQNCASL
+469 AFSNDGIFQNCASL

-523 YMSYMFRD
+523 YMSYMFHD
-531 CNKLTSLDLSHFD
+531 CSKLTSLDLSHFD

-551 DFMFQGCKNLECL
+551 EFMFQGCKNLESL

-573 NIRDLFANCYSLNEL
+573 NIRCLFFNCNLLKEL
-588 NLSGVTATNITNMQ
+588 NLSGVTATNITNMVN
-602 DTFWNCRSLKSL
+602 TFADCKSLKSL

-630 FSNCTALET
+630 FSGCTALET

-652 RMHGMFYSCSSL
+652 SMYATFHNCSSL
-664 KQLDLSNLDTTGVEN
+664 KQLNLSNLDTTGVGN
-679 ADFMFYKC
+679 TKLTFRNCK
-687 ESLTELDISNFNTSN
+687 SLTKLDLSNFNTSN
-702 MKSMWL
+702 VKDMDW
-708 MFWLCSGLTKIYV
+708 MFYGCSSLITIYV

-731 WTTTAVTKSEGMFRG
+731 WTTTAVTKSDMMFYN

-760 NITDKTYAV
+760 NIINKTYAV

-794 SRVAPTGKYLN
+794 SSVAPTGKYLN

-834 SEKQDESIMAYYTDT
+834 SEKQDESIKAYYTDT

-866 TNTETQYLFQS
+866 TNTEAQYLFQN

-886 DNFSTYGATNMQSM
+886 DNFSTNGATNMQSM

-1050 INHRWRKN
+1050 ITDKP

>member
-187 AEPNRLMATASSEAT
+187 AEPNRLMAVTGSGSTAK
-202 ETYLRGTITKEKI
+202 YLRGTVIKNEI

-271 NKNAGYLFQN
+271 TKHIYENYLFSALVN
-281 LSSVKNIKFDNFSTY
+281 LKTIKFDNFSTW
-296 GANKMNFMFGG
+296 GTTRMHGLFNWCSKL
-307 CKEIIEI
+307 ETLD
-314 NLSKFDTSYV
+314 LSKFDTSKV
-324 TDIQGMFYNCA
+324 TGMG
-335 SIKTLDVSK
+335 
-344 FNTSKVKEFC
+344 E
-354 ANNGWANNGTFQDCT
+354 
-369 SLENIDISSW
+369 
-379 DTSKA
+379 
-384 TSFCKMFSGCSSL
+384 MFS
-397 VNLNVKNINTSNA
+397 
-410 VNMASMF
+410 F
-417 KGCSGLTTLDV
+417 
-428 SGFDTR
+428 
-434 SVTAMFGMFYG
+434 
-445 CSSLTTLDVSN
+445 CSSLTTLDVSILNTSNVTNMNGMFNGCSQLTTLDLSN
-456 FNTSQV
+456 FNTSNVTNMNSMFSKCNSLATLDVSKFNTENV
-462 KLFCNNN
+462 KEMRGMF
-469 AFSDDGIFQNCASL
+469 DGCSGL
-483 ESLDLSNWDTS
+483 TTLDLNNFDTS
-494 ASVSFTKMFSGCT
+494 NVTTMRNMFLNCGKLIEL
-507 NLTNLDIS
+507 NIS
-515 NFNTSNVM
+515 NFNTSNVKI
-523 YMSYMFRD
+523 MSYMFQN
-531 CNKLTSLDLSHFD
+531 CSKLIELDTSNFD
-544 TTKTNSF
+544 TNNVTEMTS
-551 DFMFQGCKNLECL
+551 MFYGCKGLTTL
-564 NISNFKLKN
+564 NVSGFNTKN
-573 NIRDLFANCYSLNEL
+573 
-588 NLSGVTATNITNMQ
+588 VTAMGSMFSGCGGLTILDVNNF
-602 DTFWNCRSLKSL
+602 DTSKVTGMGGMFSGCSG
-614 DLNDWDVQ
+614 
-622 NLTTTHQT
+622 LTT
-630 FSNCTALET
+630 
-639 LNISNW
+639 
-645 KTSDKLT
+645 
-652 RMHGMFYSCSSL
+652 
-664 KQLDLSNLDTTGVEN
+664 LDLSNFDTSKVT
-679 ADFMFYKC
+679 AMDAMFRG
-687 ESLTELDISNFNTSN
+687 
-702 MKSMWL
+702 
-708 MFWLCSGLTKIYV
+708 CSGLTTLDLSNFNVVAVRNASLMFYQCGNITTLNLSNFSTNNVENMYLMFGGCRNLTTIYV

-731 WTTTAVTKSEGMFRG
+731 WTTTAVTNSKIMFSD

-794 SRVAPTGKYLN
+794 SSVAPNGKYLN

-825 EGTIETFDA
+825 EGTIEAFDA

-849 DRNGLYELTFTS
+849 DGDGLYELTFTS

-866 TNTETQYLFQS
+866 TNTEAQYLFQN

-886 DNFSTYGATNMQSM
+886 DNFSTNGATNMQSM

-928 NCKALTTLN
+928 SCRALTTLN

-1025 TYNNNITDKTYAVID
+1025 TYNNNIINKTYAVID

>member
-187 AEPNRLMATASSEAT
+187 AEPNRLMAVTGSGSTAK
-202 ETYLRGTITKEKI
+202 YLRGTVIKNEI

-271 NKNAGYLFQN
+271 TKHIYENYLFSALVN
-281 LSSVKNIKFDNFSTY
+281 LKTIKFDNFSTW
-296 GANKMNFMFGG
+296 GTTRMHGLFNWCSKL
-307 CKEIIEI
+307 ETLD
-314 NLSKFDTSYV
+314 LSKFDTSKV
-324 TDIQGMFYNCA
+324 TSMG
-335 SIKTLDVSK
+335 
-344 FNTSKVKEFC
+344 E
-354 ANNGWANNGTFQDCT
+354 
-369 SLENIDISSW
+369 
-379 DTSKA
+379 
-384 TSFCKMFSGCSSL
+384 MFS
-397 VNLNVKNINTSNA
+397 
-410 VNMASMF
+410 F
-417 KGCSGLTTLDV
+417 
-428 SGFDTR
+428 
-434 SVTAMFGMFYG
+434 
-445 CSSLTTLDVSN
+445 CSSLTTLDVSI
-456 FNTSQV
+456 
-462 KLFCNNN
+462 L
-469 AFSDDGIFQNCASL
+469 
-483 ESLDLSNWDTS
+483 
-494 ASVSFTKMFSGCT
+494 
-507 NLTNLDIS
+507 
-515 NFNTSNVM
+515 NTSNVTNM
-523 YMSYMFRD
+523 NKMFYGCSNLTALDLNNFDTSNVTTMSTMFRD
-531 CNKLTSLDLSHFD
+531 CNKLTTLNLGRFDTSKVTDMSEMFCRCSSLTGLNVNNFNTANVTNMNGMFSKCNSLATLDVSGFNTKNVTAMGGMFDGCSGLTTLDLNNFD
-544 TTKTNSF
+544 TSNVTTMRN
-551 DFMFQGCKNLECL
+551 MFLNCGKLIEL
-564 NISNFKLKN
+564 NISNFDTSNVTEMTSMFYGCKGLTTLNVSGFNTKN
-573 NIRDLFANCYSLNEL
+573 
-588 NLSGVTATNITNMQ
+588 VTAMGSM
-602 DTFWNCRSLKSL
+602 FGGCSG
-614 DLNDWDVQ
+614 
-622 NLTTTHQT
+622 LTT
-630 FSNCTALET
+630 
-639 LNISNW
+639 
-645 KTSDKLT
+645 
-652 RMHGMFYSCSSL
+652 
-664 KQLDLSNLDTTGVEN
+664 LDLSNFD
-679 ADFMFYKC
+679 
-687 ESLTELDISNFNTSN
+687 TSN
-702 MKSMWL
+702 VTAMDA
-708 MFWLCSGLTKIYV
+708 MFRGCSGLTTLDLSNFNVVAVKNASLMFYQCGNITTLNLSNFSTNNVENMYLMFGGCRNLTTIYV
-721 SEFNAETNTG
+721 SEFNSETNTG
-731 WTTTAVTKSEGMFRG
+731 WTTTAVTNSKIMFSD

-1025 TYNNNITDKTYAVID
+1025 TYNNNIINKTYAVID

>member
-187 AEPNRLMATASSEAT
+187 AEPNRLMAVTGSGSTAK
-202 ETYLRGTITKEKI
+202 YLRGTVIKNEI

-271 NKNAGYLFQN
+271 TKHIYENYLFSALVN
-281 LSSVKNIKFDNFSTY
+281 LKTIKFDNFSTW
-296 GANKMNFMFGG
+296 GTTRMHGLFNWCSKL
-307 CKEIIEI
+307 ETLD
-314 NLSKFDTSYV
+314 LSKFDTSKV
-324 TDIQGMFYNCA
+324 TGMG
-335 SIKTLDVSK
+335 
-344 FNTSKVKEFC
+344 E
-354 ANNGWANNGTFQDCT
+354 
-369 SLENIDISSW
+369 
-379 DTSKA
+379 
-384 TSFCKMFSGCSSL
+384 MFS
-397 VNLNVKNINTSNA
+397 
-410 VNMASMF
+410 F
-417 KGCSGLTTLDV
+417 
-428 SGFDTR
+428 
-434 SVTAMFGMFYG
+434 
-445 CSSLTTLDVSN
+445 CSSLTTLDVSIL
-456 FNTSQV
+456 NTSNVTNMNGMFNGCSQ
-462 KLFCNNN
+462 LTT
-469 AFSDDGIFQNCASL
+469 
-483 ESLDLSNWDTS
+483 LDL
-494 ASVSFTKMFSGCT
+494 
-507 NLTNLDIS
+507 S
-515 NFNTSNVM
+515 NFNTSNVTNM
-523 YMSYMFRD
+523 NSMFRKCNSLATLDVSKFNTENVKEMRGMFDGCSGLTTLDLNNFDTSKVTNMSTMFRD
-531 CNKLTSLDLSHFD
+531 CNKLTTLNLGRFD
-544 TTKTNSF
+544 TSKVTDMSE
-551 DFMFQGCKNLECL
+551 MFLRCSSLTGL
-564 NISNFKLKN
+564 NVNNFN
-573 NIRDLFANCYSLNEL
+573 TAN
-588 NLSGVTATNITNMQ
+588 VTNMNGM
-602 DTFWNCRSLKSL
+602 FSKCNSLATLDVSKFNTENVKEMRGMFDGCSGLTTL
-614 DLNDWDVQ
+614 DLNNFDTSKVTGMGGMFSGCSG
-622 NLTTTHQT
+622 LTT
-630 FSNCTALET
+630 
-639 LNISNW
+639 
-645 KTSDKLT
+645 
-652 RMHGMFYSCSSL
+652 
-664 KQLDLSNLDTTGVEN
+664 LDLSNFDTSKVT
-679 ADFMFYKC
+679 AMDAMFRG
-687 ESLTELDISNFNTSN
+687 
-702 MKSMWL
+702 
-708 MFWLCSGLTKIYV
+708 CSGLTTLDLSNFNVVAVRNASLMFYQCGNITTLNLSNFSTNNVENMYLMFGGCRNLTTIYV

-731 WTTTAVTKSEGMFRG
+731 WTTTAVTNSKIMFSD

-794 SRVAPTGKYLN
+794 SSVAPNGKYLN

-825 EGTIETFDA
+825 EGTIEAFDA

-849 DRNGLYELTFTS
+849 DGDGLYELTFTS

-866 TNTETQYLFQS
+866 TNTEAQYLFQN

-886 DNFSTYGATNMQSM
+886 DNFSTNGATNMQSM

-928 NCKALTTLN
+928 SCRALTTLN

-1050 INHRWRKN
+1050 ITDKP

>member
-72 TYVSGVDANVD
+72 TYVSGIDANVD

-110 KYKVTIYNNSEET
+110 KYKITIYNNSEET

-187 AEPNRLMATASSEAT
+187 AEPNRLMAVTGSGSTAK
-202 ETYLRGTITKEKI
+202 YLRGTVIKNEI

-271 NKNAGYLFQN
+271 TKHIYENYLFSALVN
-281 LSSVKNIKFDNFSTY
+281 LKTIKFDNFSTW
-296 GANKMNFMFGG
+296 GTTRMHGLFNWCSKL
-307 CKEIIEI
+307 ETLD
-314 NLSKFDTSYV
+314 LSKFDTSKV
-324 TDIQGMFYNCA
+324 TSMG
-335 SIKTLDVSK
+335 
-344 FNTSKVKEFC
+344 E
-354 ANNGWANNGTFQDCT
+354 
-369 SLENIDISSW
+369 
-379 DTSKA
+379 
-384 TSFCKMFSGCSSL
+384 MFS
-397 VNLNVKNINTSNA
+397 
-410 VNMASMF
+410 F
-417 KGCSGLTTLDV
+417 
-428 SGFDTR
+428 
-434 SVTAMFGMFYG
+434 
-445 CSSLTTLDVSN
+445 CSSLTTLDVSILNTSNVTNMNGMFNGCSQLTTLDLSN
-456 FNTSQV
+456 FNTSNVTNMNSMFSKCNSLATLDVSKFNTENV
-462 KLFCNNN
+462 KEMKGMF
-469 AFSDDGIFQNCASL
+469 DGCSGL
-483 ESLDLSNWDTS
+483 TTLDLNNFDTS
-494 ASVSFTKMFSGCT
+494 NVTTMRNMFLNCGKLIEL
-507 NLTNLDIS
+507 NIS
-515 NFNTSNVM
+515 NFNTSNVKI
-523 YMSYMFRD
+523 MSYMFQN
-531 CNKLTSLDLSHFD
+531 CSKLIELDTSNFD
-544 TTKTNSF
+544 TNNVTEMTS
-551 DFMFQGCKNLECL
+551 MFYGCKGLTTL
-564 NISNFKLKN
+564 NVSGFNTKN
-573 NIRDLFANCYSLNEL
+573 
-588 NLSGVTATNITNMQ
+588 VTAMGSMFSGCGGLTILDVNNF
-602 DTFWNCRSLKSL
+602 DTSKVTGMGGMFSGCSG
-614 DLNDWDVQ
+614 
-622 NLTTTHQT
+622 LTT
-630 FSNCTALET
+630 
-639 LNISNW
+639 
-645 KTSDKLT
+645 
-652 RMHGMFYSCSSL
+652 
-664 KQLDLSNLDTTGVEN
+664 LDLSNFD
-679 ADFMFYKC
+679 
-687 ESLTELDISNFNTSN
+687 TSN
-702 MKSMWL
+702 VTAMDA
-708 MFWLCSGLTKIYV
+708 MFRGCSGLTTLDLSNFNVVAVKNASLMFYQCGNITTLNLSNFSTNNVENMYLMFGGCRNLTTIYV
-721 SEFNAETNTG
+721 SEFNSETNTG
-731 WTTTAVTKSEGMFRG
+731 WTTTAVTNSKIMFSD

-1025 TYNNNITDKTYAVID
+1025 TYNNNIINKTYAVID
-1040 TAETPGYLTN
+1040 TATTPGYLTN